1 MDLYSNPWNLRLV
14 ANILVIFGGFLCKL
28 DDMQDFQTLLGLT
41 KYANCA
47 VQMMSFEVQSLWQL
61 SYKFTND
68 LETFSNSSLSAESLE
83 TAMTVLSKLGTR
95 EAWDHVWD
103 HVNIP
108 KFGLK
113 TSEPDG
119 FLKIS

>member
-1 MDLYSNPWNLRLV
+1 MRLV
-14 ANILVIFGGFLCKL
+14 AKILVILGGFLCKL
-28 DDMQDFQTLLGLT
+28 DDMQDFQSLLGLA
-41 KYANCA
+41 KCA
-47 VQMMSFEVQSLWQL
+47 QCAIWMISFEAQRLWQF
-61 SYKFTND
+61 SYKFAND
-68 LETFSNSSLSAESLE
+68 LETFSNRRLSAESLE
-83 TAMTVLSKLGTR
+83 IAVTVLSKLGTR

-113 TSEPDG
+113 TLELDG